1 MTVFD
6 GFWPALLTPYTSDDQ
21 INFTVLRE
29 LVDYHL
35 AKNVTGFYIC
45 GSTGEGAFQST
56 EERLKIAETVME
68 RVNGRVPVMIHVG
81 ASAINE
87 SIHLAQHAESLGA
100 AGISSI
106 VPPVVYNPAGIA
118 PFLERIASAAPGLP
132 FFPYLFG
139 GNINSLALLNE
150 LAHIP
155 NFRGTKYFGP
165 NMYEMGQ
172 IVLFRKEN
180 WTVFSG
186 MDEQAV
192 LGLMYGAHGVIG
204 STLNF
209 MPGVYR
215 KMIEHLRAG
224 EAGESLKFQERG
236 NRITQIMLEL
246 GFVGCMRAAMSKLG
260 FDVGEPRL
268 PNLPLPKEKRDMLF
282 AKLEEAGFQ
291 ELVDL

>member
-1 MTVFD
+1 MTAFE
-6 GFWPALLTPYTSDDQ
+6 GFWPALLTPYTLADQ
-21 INFTVLRE
+21 INFSVLTD

-56 EERLKIAETVME
+56 AERLMVAETVME
-68 RVNGRVPVMIHVG
+68 RVAGRVPVIVHVG

-87 SIHLAQHAESLGA
+87 AVRLAEQAVSLGA

-106 VPPVVYNPAGIA
+106 APPVIYNPAGTA
-118 PFLERIASAAPGLP
+118 PFLERIAAAAPTLP

-139 GNINSLALLNE
+139 GSINSMALLKE

-155 NFRGTKYFGP
+155 NFLGTKYYGA
-165 NMYEMGQ
+165 NVYEMSQ
-172 IVLFRKEN
+172 IAQFRPEN

-209 MPGVYR
+209 MPGAYR

-224 EAGESLKFQERG
+224 EAEQALEFQRRA
-236 NRITQIMLEL
+236 NRITQIMLNL
-246 GFVGCMRAAMSKLG
+246 GFVGCMRAAMGKLG
-260 FDVGEPRL
+260 FEVGEPRL
-268 PNLPLPKEKRDMLF
+268 PNLPVPKEKLAHLF
-282 AKLEEAGFQ
+282 AQLDEAGFQ
-291 ELVDL
+291 ELADL